1 MVNPFVWISGF
12 SDPNDLDFKGQK
24 GKWEEAFNKKL
35 STFSALSEFLYGGV
49 TILSMKQDEF
59 SDTSIH
65 VETEIVFGVEVAIFI
80 TIHLYSLS
88 KIVQANGT
96 DIKDALD
103 RVNFGG
109 TVGHNFLV
117 DQVLDIFVSVHKQCE
132 HGSLLQS

>member
-80 TIHLYSLS
+80 IITTSFFIQCLKLF
-88 KIVQANGT
+88 
-96 DIKDALD
+96 
-103 RVNFGG
+103 RRM
-109 TVGHNFLV
+109 
-117 DQVLDIFVSVHKQCE
+117 VLTSRMHWT
-132 HGSLLQS
+132 GSTLGAR

>member
-59 SDTSIH
+59 TDTSIH
-65 VETEIVFGVEVAIFI
+65 VETEIVFGAEVAIQNTFNRSFPSNVP
-80 TIHLYSLS
+80 TFR
-88 KIVQANGT
+88 QM
-96 DIKDALD
+96 ALTL
-103 RVNFGG
+103 RKRW
-109 TVGHNFLV
+109 T
-117 DQVLDIFVSVHKQCE
+117 
-132 HGSLLQS
+132 GSTSGAR

>member
-1 MVNPFVWISGF
+1 MSVNQISCSATICACDPPKTILRKNVVVNPFVWITGF

-65 VETEIVFGVEVAIFI
+65 VETEIVFGAEV
-80 TIHLYSLS
+80 
-88 KIVQANGT
+88 K
-96 DIKDALD
+96 
-103 RVNFGG
+103 
-109 TVGHNFLV
+109 
-117 DQVLDIFVSVHKQCE
+117 
-132 HGSLLQS
+132 

>member
-59 SDTSIH
+59 TDTSIH
-65 VETEIVFGVEVAIFI
+65 VETEIVFGAEVAIQNKY
-80 TIHLYSLS
+80 LLMELS
-88 KIVQANGT
+88 SNLPTFRQ
-96 DIKDALD
+96 
-103 RVNFGG
+103 
-109 TVGHNFLV
+109 TVLT
-117 DQVLDIFVSVHKQCE
+117 SRKRWT
-132 HGSLLQS
+132 GSTSGER